1 MKFTKMH
8 GLGNDYIFL
17 FDPGM
22 PSWELPKMAVRY
34 SDRHFGIG
42 SDGLI
47 CIFPSEVADFRME
60 IYNADGSQGEMC
72 GNGIRCLGKYVY
84 DRGLVHKT
92 ELRVETKAGLK
103 TLELHVSGGRV
114 NGATVDMGEPAVYPE
129 RKIDVNGDTF
139 TVHPVSIGN
148 PHAVVYITEIGSLDL
163 RALGPG
169 FECHPSFPNRT
180 NTEFVEVES
189 KKLLRMRVW
198 ERGSGETLACGTGAC
213 AALAASAGLGLT
225 DRETTVRLPGGEL
238 QVRWSEKDNH
248 IYMTGPAVHVF
259 EGEV

>member
-17 FDPGM
+17 YDPGM

-47 CIFPSEVADFRME
+47 CIFPSAAADFRME
-60 IYNADGSQGEMC
+60 IYNADGSRGEMC

-84 DRGLVHKT
+84 DKGLTNKT
-92 ELRVETKAGLK
+92 ELRVETQAGLR
-103 TLELHVSGGRV
+103 TLELQVSGGRAE
-114 NGATVDMGEPAVYPE
+114 GATVDMGEPAVFPGRE
-129 RKIDVNGDTF
+129 IRVKGIPF
-139 TVHPVSIGN
+139 TVYPVSMGN
-148 PHAVVYITEIGSLDL
+148 PHAVVYITDL
-163 RALGPG
+163 GGLNLSDLGPG

-180 NTEFVEVES
+180 NTEFVAVES

-198 ERGSGETLACGTGAC
+198 ERGSGETMACGTGAC

-225 DRETTVRLPGGEL
+225 DRETTIRLPGGEL
-238 QVRWSEKDNH
+238 QVRWSEEDHH
-248 IYMTGPAVHVF
+248 IYMTGPAVVVF
-259 EGEV
+259 EGEI